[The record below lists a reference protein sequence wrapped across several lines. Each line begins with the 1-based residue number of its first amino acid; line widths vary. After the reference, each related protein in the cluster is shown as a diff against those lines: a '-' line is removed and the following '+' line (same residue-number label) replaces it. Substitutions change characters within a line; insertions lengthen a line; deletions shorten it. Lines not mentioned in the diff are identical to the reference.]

1 MDAQE
6 VDLFEQL
13 KDEFKTGKVS
23 KVTAVRCRD
32 VWNIYNPTRKITY
45 CMCSSFQRRIYGKD
59 FIEWYESYNR

>member
-13 KDEFKTGKVS
+13 KDEFNTGKVS
-23 KVTAVRCRD
+23 KVTIVRVRD
-32 VWNIYNPTRKITY
+32 VYNKYSERIVKY
-45 CMCSSFQRRIYGKD
+45 CMCSSVQRRIYAKD

>member
-6 VDLFEQL
+6 ISLFETL
-13 KDEFKTGKVS
+13 YDEFNTGKVS

-45 CMCSSFQRRIYGKD
+45 CMCSSVQRRIYAKD
-59 FIEWYESYNR
+59 FLTWYAEFNR

>member
-13 KDEFKTGKVS
+13 KDEFNTGKVS

-32 VWNIYNPTRKITY
+32 VWNVYNPTRKITY
-45 CMCSSFQRRIYGKD
+45 CMCSSVQRRIYGRD
-59 FIEWYESYNR
+59 FIEWYEGQNR